1 MKFLT
6 NKNEFFFILT
16 FAVYREN
23 SLIGEKTCKYA
34 KTEIWTTMPVP
45 DLIKKTKKYLY
56 IFF

>member
-45 DLIKKTKKYLY
+45 DLIKKTKKYL
-56 IFF
+56 